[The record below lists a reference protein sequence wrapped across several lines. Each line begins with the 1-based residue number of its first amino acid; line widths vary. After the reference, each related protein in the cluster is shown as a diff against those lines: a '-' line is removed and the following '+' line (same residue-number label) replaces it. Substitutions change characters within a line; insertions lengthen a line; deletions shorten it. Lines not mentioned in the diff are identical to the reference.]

1 MKHKYSVTS
10 IIVLLIGLIL
20 MVLFFFQ
27 IRNREQAVFESYT
40 SLIENAIH
48 GFSVYTNTQNPSDYW
63 AAVSSY
69 GAAVNSILT
78 IGENTEIYKER
89 HSLNA
94 VYQVLL
100 NYPQWGEAELDGLI
114 SALNVI
120 AENPSQRTSYAQ
132 LLDFYNS
139 FNYSK

>member
-20 MVLFFFQ
+20 MALFLFQ
-27 IRNREQAVFESYT
+27 IRNREQAVIESYT

-100 NYPQWGEAELDGLI
+100 NHPQRVDVEMDGLI

-120 AENPSQRTSYAQ
+120 VEKPSQRTSYTQ

-139 FNYSK
+139 FNFSE

>member
-1 MKHKYSVTS
+1 MKHKYSITS
-10 IIVLLIGLIL
+10 INVILICLIL
-20 MVLFFFQ
+20 MALFLFHN
-27 IRNREQAVFESYT
+27 RNREQAVIESYT
-40 SLIENAIH
+40 SLIENAIR

-100 NYPQWGEAELDGLI
+100 NHPQLVDIEMDSLI
-114 SALNVI
+114 SSLTVI
-120 AENPSQRTSYAQ
+120 AENPSQRTSYTQ

-139 FNYSK
+139 FNIRE

>member
-1 MKHKYSVTS
+1 MKHKYLITS
-10 IIVLLIGLIL
+10 IIVLLICLIL
-20 MVLFFFQ
+20 MALFLFH
-27 IRNREQAVFESYT
+27 IRNREQAVIESYV

-48 GFSVYTNTQNPSDYW
+48 GFSVYTNTKNPSDYW

-100 NYPQWGEAELDGLI
+100 NYPQWVDAEMDGLI

-120 AENPSQRTSYAQ
+120 AENPSNRTSYTQ

-139 FNYSK
+139 FNLSE